1 MAFCGYAGDVIF
13 RAGLVAGGN
22 KTDDVVVPS
31 DVSSSSQLLLPAF
44 DVVAGGQATHVLT
57 DDDAD
62 SVEYLPAAQSIHVLL
77 EVAAP
82 SDEYFP
88 MLQ

>member
-62 SVEYLPAAQSIHVLL
+62 SVEYLPATQAVHDSRHRQNGAVHG
-77 EVAAP
+77 
-82 SDEYFP
+82 
-88 MLQ
+88 